1 MDSTAAWSLN
11 LRKASILTWIS
22 PVIALFFILILLN
35 ALVWGQRVNKW
46 KEYKQVSIPEIED
59 GWLQCIQDIQE
70 EIESSYADLFNERKF
85 IESDVIYID
94 PAQHGNLGDAFIVE
108 GTNRLLAR
116 LGLSP
121 HNIYTCRESQAL
133 LRGQCDYN
141 PWLKKDKFIAIWHG
155 GGNWGDGWDFVQ
167 RPRLASMKKL
177 ILQSNATVISFPQS
191 MYYVKE
197 NIQIEDAE
205 KLNQWIETSDT
216 SSKIVLSFRQENQI
230 ELARSL
236 YPRADVRLVPDIAFM
251 IGPLLTPK
259 KIWTSSEESLDAP
272 TFDILF
278 LLRTDKESSRGGI
291 SVDMALDILRKKS
304 PELGPSLENLKY
316 KVTDWGGYKDVYP
329 VKKLKEADAMLKVEG
344 ARNLLA
350 LGKVIVSDRL
360 HCSILALLMHKP
372 HVFIEQSY
380 GKISNTRNTAFHVS
394 DHCTNRNLKFQQAS
408 DLVDAIDSA
417 IKFL

>member
-1 MDSTAAWSLN
+1 M
-11 LRKASILTWIS
+11 
-22 PVIALFFILILLN
+22 
-35 ALVWGQRVNKW
+35 G
-46 KEYKQVSIPEIED
+46 EHKQVSTPDIED
-59 GWLQCIQDIQE
+59 GWIQCIKDIQE
-70 EIESSYADLFNERKF
+70 EIESLYADLFNEKKF
-85 IESDVIYID
+85 LESDVIYID

-108 GTNRLLAR
+108 GTHRLLAR
-116 LGLSP
+116 LGISP
-121 HNIYTCRESQAL
+121 YNIYTCRESQAR
-133 LRGQCDYN
+133 LRGQCDYT

-167 RPRLASMKKL
+167 RPRIASMKKL
-177 ILQSNATVISFPQS
+177 ITKSNATIISFPQS

-197 NIQIEDAE
+197 EIQFDDAE
-205 KLNQWIETSDT
+205 KLNRWIQETNT
-216 SSKIVLSFRQENQI
+216 SSKLVLSFRQENQI
-230 ELARSL
+230 ELAKSL

-259 KIWTSSEESLDAP
+259 KIWTSSEDSLVVP
-272 TFDILF
+272 SVDILF
-278 LLRTDKESSRGGI
+278 VLRTDKESSRGGM
-291 SVDMALDILRKKS
+291 SVDMALDTLRQRS
-304 PELGPSLENLKY
+304 PELGPILDNLNY
-316 KVTDWGGYKDVYP
+316 KITDWGGYKDVYP
-329 VKKLKEADAMLKVEG
+329 VKNLKEADAMLKVEG

-380 GKISNTRNTAFHVS
+380 GKISNTRNTAFRVS

-408 DLVDAIDSA
+408 DLVDAIESA